1 MPQRTFISKNER
13 CVPGFKAGRN
23 RLSLRFHANAVGYTI
38 RTAPVNEGANP
49 EPWRE
54 RTNTSCQSCGY
65 TRRRPEQEQFF
76 WTGSINALSLK
87 SVSTLPVRACL
98 LKLFWYWTMPLAIQN
113 PMSFNTKDA
122 EVVYLAPNTTS
133 LIQPLHQRVIRT
145 FRAHYAQFSKE
156 RIVKA
161 IEKNP
166 DRMSLKSG
174 RIIPLR
180 CHHCYKKSHES
191 HESQNNKFVLGNAVS
206 RCCVR
211 LHKIYNRAS

>member
-1 MPQRTFISKNER
+1 MQSGIRSGLPLLMKEPT
-13 CVPGFKAGRN
+13 
-23 RLSLRFHANAVGYTI
+23 LSLEEKGQTPAANLVVI
-38 RTAPVNEGANP
+38 QEEGLNK
-49 EPWRE
+49 
-54 RTNTSCQSCGY
+54 
-65 TRRRPEQEQFF
+65 EQFF
-76 WTGSINALSLK
+76 WTGSIDALSLK
-87 SVSTLPVRACL
+87 SVSTLPVWACL

-145 FRAHYAQFSKE
+145 FRAHYAQFSME